1 MSLPGQLG
9 HVLDG
14 LAYLLSR
21 ETQIQRQILAEFVIE
36 SMCS

>member
-1 MSLPGQLG
+1 MSLPEKLG

-21 ETQIQRQILAEFVIE
+21 ETNTETN
-36 SMCS
+36 SS